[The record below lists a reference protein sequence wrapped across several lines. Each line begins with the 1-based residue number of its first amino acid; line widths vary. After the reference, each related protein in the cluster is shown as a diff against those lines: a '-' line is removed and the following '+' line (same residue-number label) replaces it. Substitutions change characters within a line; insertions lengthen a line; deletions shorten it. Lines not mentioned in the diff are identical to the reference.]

1 MSCDKTGLHF
11 CKHDVM
17 TPFITGSYS
26 LAVAGGLQEHVR
38 RSQKWHFSSQNGE
51 KYDHFNPNF
60 NKVIFV
66 IRVI

>member
-1 MSCDKTGLHF
+1 MIKIGLHF

-17 TPFITGSYS
+17 TPFRVDSYS
-26 LAVAGGLQEHVR
+26 LAVAGGLQEPVR
-38 RSQKWHFSSQNGE
+38 KSQKWGFSSQNGE

-66 IRVI
+66 IHLI